1 MASVSFIKTKAPR
14 INVRGGQRPKW
25 DLGIR
30 TTKAQRFGG
39 KNVELEAGRISAF
52 WTCQGPH
59 SHELSPCASLQGAAQ
74 GQANSHPSVAGEGR
88 VTYLQVCGPA
98 KLLMIQ
104 RRAPNPFT
112 RTALSSVGLKNNNN
126 NKKV

>member
-1 MASVSFIKTKAPR
+1 MCGEGRGLNGTLVSEPPR
-14 INVRGGQRPKW
+14 LR
-25 DLGIR
+25 DLGER
-30 TTKAQRFGG
+30 MWSWRQG
-39 KNVELEAGRISAF
+39 ELVPSGHARALRAMNSA
-52 WTCQGPH
+52 PV
-59 SHELSPCASLQGAAQ
+59 LPCTGAAQ
-74 GQANSHPSVAGEGR
+74 GQANSHPSMAGEGR

-126 NKKV
+126 KKV